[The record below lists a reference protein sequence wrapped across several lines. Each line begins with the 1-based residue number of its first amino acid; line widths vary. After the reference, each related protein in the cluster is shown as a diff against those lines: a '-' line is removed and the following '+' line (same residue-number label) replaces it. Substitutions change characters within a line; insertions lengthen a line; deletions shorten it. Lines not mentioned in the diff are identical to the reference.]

1 MLYQLIDMM
10 IKQNFLNNIYFGV
23 HFINPIM
30 DLSWKVRQDI
40 VLEPVKV
47 LLVRDYCGNYEYENC
62 RLVRIH
68 IENGYIDGNGIYN
81 AYIKDYQGNNRVTVS
96 HTGQYFD
103 VTNYYPYG
111 MPYADLNGYDRY
123 KYSGKE
129 IETANGLNH
138 YDFHARSHDFA
149 LGLFTG
155 QDKKAVDYAS
165 VSPYTYCTA
174 DPINNIDPT
183 GESPIYGMD
192 GSFLGTDDNG
202 LRGEYLIMPEELF
215 VQSMKHTEAKDVA
228 YYGTIKDEV
237 RHKIWNHCA
246 SLYSRPDWD
255 GKLTLSEANEWYR
268 KGHGETLFVDIKS
281 LDLSNFY
288 SLGEEYVGKT
298 YIYNLLIYGKP
309 SDGLVFGSITFERT
323 PNHGVRAYKDYYDFD
338 IKKWSGMNIIRNIE
352 TYIGEWVAGSGT
364 PYYIVIYGEQKL
376 KPILPW
382 LK

>member
-1 MLYQLIDMM
+1 
-10 IKQNFLNNIYFGV
+10 
-23 HFINPIM
+23 M
-30 DLSWKVRQDI
+30 DLSWKVRQD
-40 VLEPVKV
+40 
-47 LLVRDYCGNYEYENC
+47 
-62 RLVRIH
+62 
-68 IENGYIDGNGIYN
+68 
-81 AYIKDYQGNNRVTVS
+81 
-96 HTGQYFD
+96 TGQYFN
-103 VTNYYPYG
+103 VTNYYTYA

-149 LGLFTG
+149 LGQFTG

-174 DPINNIDPT
+174 DPVNNIDPT

-281 LDLSNFY
+281 LVYPISIHWVKNMW
-288 SLGEEYVGKT
+288 VK
-298 YIYNLLIYGKP
+298 LI
-309 SDGLVFGSITFERT
+309 FTIC
-323 PNHGVRAYKDYYDFD
+323 
-338 IKKWSGMNIIRNIE
+338 
-352 TYIGEWVAGSGT
+352 
-364 PYYIVIYGEQKL
+364 
-376 KPILPW
+376 
-382 LK
+382 

>member
-103 VTNYYPYG
+103 VTNYYTYA

-149 LGLFTG
+149 LGQFTC

-174 DPINNIDPT
+174 DPVN
-183 GESPIYGMD
+183 
-192 GSFLGTDDNG
+192 
-202 LRGEYLIMPEELF
+202 
-215 VQSMKHTEAKDVA
+215 K
-228 YYGTIKDEV
+228 
-237 RHKIWNHCA
+237 
-246 SLYSRPDWD
+246 
-255 GKLTLSEANEWYR
+255 
-268 KGHGETLFVDIKS
+268 
-281 LDLSNFY
+281 
-288 SLGEEYVGKT
+288 
-298 YIYNLLIYGKP
+298 
-309 SDGLVFGSITFERT
+309 
-323 PNHGVRAYKDYYDFD
+323 
-338 IKKWSGMNIIRNIE
+338 
-352 TYIGEWVAGSGT
+352 
-364 PYYIVIYGEQKL
+364 
-376 KPILPW
+376 
-382 LK
+382 